1 MLGQTTGSSSSTSSK
16 EYNSWGDVDVIAE
29 NDSAGLYVLNVSR
42 DQRIPMHVHHRTQ
55 EAEMVLDPF
64 VFCQERQVPVGT
76 VNIWS
81 IRQAHVYAYRPS
93 TSAGSFLFSDFVK
106 VLISVDI

>member
-1 MLGQTTGSSSSTSSK
+1 MLCQCLMHGQTPGSSSTCSK

-29 NDSAGLYVLNVSR
+29 NESAGLYVLNVAR
-42 DQRIPMHVHHRTQ
+42 DQCIPLHIHRRTQ

-76 VNIWS
+76 VNIWNVQ
-81 IRQAHVYAYRPS
+81 QAHVYAYRPPI
-93 TSAGSFLFSDFVK
+93 SAGTFLFSE
-106 VLISVDI
+106 